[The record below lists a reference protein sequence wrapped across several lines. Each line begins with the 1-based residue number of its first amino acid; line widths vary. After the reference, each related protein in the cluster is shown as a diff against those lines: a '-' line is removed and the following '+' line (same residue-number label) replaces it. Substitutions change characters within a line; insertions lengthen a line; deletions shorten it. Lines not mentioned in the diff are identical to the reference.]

1 MSWSSVFFV
10 KNIGSDEYVKCFDL
24 KSFGDQ
30 CSNDMDTVLFRIYDC
45 FIQNH
50 QKPWEQLCLSVKNTG
65 DFKVNFKYDVNVID
79 ALTDIGGTTEAQV
92 LIELESDMSQDGIDS
107 CYSKL
112 ALNNDYEAFWDEAQ
126 FLSAEEVDTL
136 SDIVDFYEIPV
147 LCYGLRTDSL
157 NHLFPGSR
165 RLMESADVIEEV
177 PTVCWCGK
185 RAQCN
190 TRYADG
196 KIVREGAQ
204 IMLGS
209 NESYVALCRKHYK
222 EGKLWNPTDND

>member
-1 MSWSSVFFV
+1 MAKLYFRYGAMGSS
-10 KNIGSDEYVKCFDL
+10 KSANILMVRYNYEERGQYAILLKPRTDDRDGEHKIQSRIGLSAPAEYVDDFMKKISEL
-24 KSFGDQ
+24 W
-30 CSNDMDTVLFRIYDC
+30 DTREAEYLY
-45 FIQNH
+45 H
-50 QKPWEQLCLSVKNTG
+50 GK
-65 DFKVNFKYDVNVID
+65 KVNAILV
-79 ALTDIGGTTEAQV
+79 
-92 LIELESDMSQDGIDS
+92 
-107 CYSKL
+107 
-112 ALNNDYEAFWDEAQ
+112 DEAQ
-126 FLSAEEVDTL
+126 FLSPEEVDAL

-147 LCYGLRTDSL
+147 LCYGLRTDFL

-165 RLMESADVIEEV
+165 RLMEIADVIEEV

-190 TRYADG
+190 TRYSNG

-222 EGKLWNPTDND
+222 EGKLWK

>member
-1 MSWSSVFFV
+1 MAKLYFRYGAMGSS
-10 KNIGSDEYVKCFDL
+10 KSANILMVRYNYEDRGQYAILLKPRTDDRDGEHKIQSRIGLSAPAEYVDDFL
-24 KSFGDQ
+24 KEISKLWNGKE
-30 CSNDMDTVLFRIYDC
+30 TEYLY
-45 FIQNH
+45 H
-50 QKPWEQLCLSVKNTG
+50 GK
-65 DFKVNFKYDVNVID
+65 KVNAILV
-79 ALTDIGGTTEAQV
+79 
-92 LIELESDMSQDGIDS
+92 
-107 CYSKL
+107 
-112 ALNNDYEAFWDEAQ
+112 DEAQ
-126 FLSAEEVDTL
+126 FLSPEEVDAL

-147 LCYGLRTDSL
+147 LCYGLRTDFL

-165 RLMESADVIEEV
+165 RLMEIADVIEEV

-190 TRYADG
+190 TRYSNG

-222 EGKLWNPTDND
+222 EGKLWK

>member
-1 MSWSSVFFV
+1 MAKLYFLYGAMGSS
-10 KNIGSDEYVKCFDL
+10 KSANILMVRYNYEERGQYAILLKPRTDDRDGEHKIQSRIGLSAPAEYVDDFL
-24 KSFGDQ
+24 KEISKLWNGKE
-30 CSNDMDTVLFRIYDC
+30 TEYLY
-45 FIQNH
+45 H
-50 QKPWEQLCLSVKNTG
+50 GK
-65 DFKVNFKYDVNVID
+65 KVNAILV
-79 ALTDIGGTTEAQV
+79 
-92 LIELESDMSQDGIDS
+92 
-107 CYSKL
+107 
-112 ALNNDYEAFWDEAQ
+112 DEAQ
-126 FLSAEEVDTL
+126 FLSPEEVDAL

-147 LCYGLRTDSL
+147 LCYGLRTDFL

-165 RLMESADVIEEV
+165 RLMEIADVIEEV

-190 TRYADG
+190 TRYSNG

-222 EGKLWNPTDND
+222 EGKLWK

>member
-1 MSWSSVFFV
+1 MAKLYFRYGAMGSS
-10 KNIGSDEYVKCFDL
+10 KSANILMVRYNYEERGQYAILLKPRTDDRDGEHKIQSRIGLSAPAEYVDDIL
-24 KSFGDQ
+24 KEISKLWNGKE
-30 CSNDMDTVLFRIYDC
+30 TEYLY
-45 FIQNH
+45 H
-50 QKPWEQLCLSVKNTG
+50 GK
-65 DFKVNFKYDVNVID
+65 KVNAILV
-79 ALTDIGGTTEAQV
+79 
-92 LIELESDMSQDGIDS
+92 
-107 CYSKL
+107 
-112 ALNNDYEAFWDEAQ
+112 DEAQ
-126 FLSAEEVDTL
+126 FLSPEEVDAL

-147 LCYGLRTDSL
+147 LCYGLRTDFL

-165 RLMESADVIEEV
+165 RLMEIADVIEEV

-190 TRYADG
+190 TRYSNG

-222 EGKLWNPTDND
+222 EGKLWK

>member
-1 MSWSSVFFV
+1 MAKLYFRYGAMGSS
-10 KNIGSDEYVKCFDL
+10 KSANILRCATTMRARAVRGTFEIRGQTIATGENEICSRMGLSAPAGYVDEFL
-24 KSFGDQ
+24 KEISGVWAKESGEY
-30 CSNDMDTVLFRIYDC
+30 CY
-45 FIQNH
+45 H
-50 QKPWEQLCLSVKNTG
+50 GKE
-65 DFKVNFKYDVNVID
+65 VNAILV
-79 ALTDIGGTTEAQV
+79 
-92 LIELESDMSQDGIDS
+92 
-107 CYSKL
+107 
-112 ALNNDYEAFWDEAQ
+112 DEAQ
-126 FLSAEEVDTL
+126 FLSPDEVDTL
-136 SDIVDFYEIPV
+136 SDFVDFYNIPV
-147 LCYGLRTDSL
+147 LCYGLRTDFL

-165 RLMESADVIEEV
+165 RLMEIADVIEEV

-222 EGKLWNPTDND
+222 EGKLWRQKH

>member
-1 MSWSSVFFV
+1 MAKLYFRYGAMGSS
-10 KNIGSDEYVKCFDL
+10 KSANILMVRYNYEERGQYAILLKPRTDDRDGEHKIQSRIGLSAPAEYVDDFL
-24 KSFGDQ
+24 KEISKLWNGKE
-30 CSNDMDTVLFRIYDC
+30 TEYLY
-45 FIQNH
+45 H
-50 QKPWEQLCLSVKNTG
+50 GK
-65 DFKVNFKYDVNVID
+65 KVNAILV
-79 ALTDIGGTTEAQV
+79 
-92 LIELESDMSQDGIDS
+92 
-107 CYSKL
+107 
-112 ALNNDYEAFWDEAQ
+112 DEAQ
-126 FLSAEEVDTL
+126 FPEEVDAL

-147 LCYGLRTDSL
+147 LCYGLRTDFL

-165 RLMESADVIEEV
+165 RLMEIADVIEEV

-190 TRYADG
+190 TRYSNG

-222 EGKLWNPTDND
+222 EGKLWK